1 MTSRTIQPSTLS
13 AGEQPGSGSLLVK
26 TIFLRASKRCTLS
39 IYDTDKRGLAG
50 AALLSIIGKISSLFL
65 LGAIQTERNRSRH
78 TGRISLPHAVYS
90 TRSRASSAKLPL
102 LRRHSCAEASFGS
115 CHHQFERPESHDC
128 QLTPY
133 AAGAIVPTRVQLIA
147 MRREP
152 DSAAAPRSI

>member
-1 MTSRTIQPSTLS
+1 MLSLTIRTSTCSVR
-13 AGEQPGSGSLLVK
+13 EQAGSGSLLVK
-26 TIFLRASKRCTLS
+26 TIFMRASKRSTLS
-39 IYDTDKRGLAG
+39 IYDTGNRGPAG

-78 TGRISLPHAVYS
+78 TGRISLPHAAYS
-90 TRSRASSAKLPL
+90 TRSRASSAKLPF
-102 LRRHSCAEASFGS
+102 LRRRSCAEASFGS